1 MFALPYALALGAIV
15 AFAIYNSYS
24 KKDKVASIFI
34 ELKLKQD
41 SDCLTLILGLPLM
54 PGLTKI
60 TSNIATVKGINC
72 IAIASNVL
80 VVQKYSDFE
89 WKKML
94 PEIKKVIKNDFAVTF
109 K

>member
-1 MFALPYALALGAIV
+1 MFALPIFLVLAAII

-24 KKDKVASIFI
+24 KKEKVASIFI
-34 ELKLKQD
+34 ELKFKPD

-54 PGLTKI
+54 PGLTKM

-80 VVQKYSDFE
+80 VVQKYSNVE

-109 K
+109 R